1 MGCIKFTLAMV
12 ILVFYFLVDFSQD
25 NIPWIKKFIE
35 LNLGNNGM
43 GVFGNE
49 FSKYFLTLIYT

>member
-43 GVFGNE
+43 GVFANE
-49 FSKYFLTLIYT
+49 FSKYFLT